1 MLLERKQ
8 DQIHGSPPQRRNSL
22 AISQR
27 TKAPLRLQVLPDMLK
42 NAPMFKKVDPKH
54 KGKGAMG
61 MGGVGMGAGRG
72 GGGTRRLLRL
82 LEFALGGQAC

>member
-1 MLLERKQ
+1 MVTAAVSRSS
-8 DQIHGSPPQRRNSL
+8 GT
-22 AISQR
+22 R
-27 TKAPLRLQVLPDMLK
+27 TDSSHVAAVQVLPDMLK

>member
-1 MLLERKQ
+1 
-8 DQIHGSPPQRRNSL
+8 
-22 AISQR
+22 
-27 TKAPLRLQVLPDMLK
+27 MLK